1 MFSLTWVVE
10 TTECL
15 LCFDAIVGSFAAASS
30 DLTVWIGSC
39 RRVLDHF
46 WAATSKAIALSLT
59 GALLECNWGGFKQ
72 FALPPLKKHA
82 LSLLGDPELSLT
94 TLRNPVSCR
103 RSQITQRYRR
113 GAESRDWHHRGPTT
127 FCPSF
132 LSLRAKCVNKS
143 FHHVFN

>member
-1 MFSLTWVVE
+1 MGVE

-94 TLRNPVSCR
+94 TLRILSRV
-103 RSQITQRYRR
+103 
-113 GAESRDWHHRGPTT
+113 AEAKLLNDIDEELKSGLASWANN
-127 FCPSF
+127 F
-132 LSLRAKCVNKS
+132 LSEFSISESKVR
-143 FHHVFN
+143 